1 MAELRTLL
9 LLMEQAERERDAAL
23 AQHTEAQTRLGRAQ
37 AQSDELQRFDS
48 EYHQRWHQQGQG
60 GLGIETLRCYQ
71 SYGQRL
77 LEAIGQQGQL
87 IQHLEQR
94 RQACQLELQAR
105 ELRLASLRKLIERRQ
120 QQLLQLQEK
129 QDQKITDE
137 WAARSALAAHG
148 PHRQGSP

>member
-1 MAELRTLL
+1 MAELRTLML
-9 LLMEQAERERDAAL
+9 LLEQAERERDAAL
-23 AQHTEAQTRLGRAQ
+23 AQCTEAQTRLGRAQ
-37 AQSDELQRFDS
+37 AQIDDLRRFDGQ
-48 EYHQRWHQQGQG
+48 YHQRWHNEGQS

-87 IQHLEQR
+87 IQHLDQR
-94 RQACQLELQAR
+94 LQTCRAELQAR

-120 QQLLQLQEK
+120 QELLQKQER

-137 WAARSALAAHG
+137 WAARSALGARG
-148 PHRQGSP
+148 PHSAGHP